1 MLVARRTES
10 LHSGYRLRFNVCF
23 DCGLVPINEILS
35 PLCNTAESLY
45 TKFSELFFV
54 YVMHAHNKEGQGY
67 RRNLFHLIFSFIV

>member
-54 YVMHAHNKEGQGY
+54 YVSTHIIRKDKVIEEIY
-67 RRNLFHLIFSFIV
+67 FI